1 MEVSSACNTQV
12 LPPDRPSARMESGAV
27 ILGAECHHQRVATL
41 SSSGSLR
48 VGDLSPSPLPQLYES
63 ALAENQKLKTK
74 LQEAQLELT
83 DVKAKLEKMAQV
95 RQGDGRAVGRTAL
108 ARA

>member
-12 LPPDRPSARMESGAV
+12 LAPDRPSARMESGAV

-41 SSSGSLR
+41 SSSWSLR